1 MIRPYSGGKFRFQ
14 FHNTVNMIGH
24 HDKFTQNHIR
34 KMICNFQ
41 PTFIGNT
48 ARIIQYH
55 FAIFNFPEQMSPV
68 LAHDGYKIQSCLRII
83 ISLQADGSAMVD
95 EGIIG
100 HGAFLLLMK

>member
-1 MIRPYSGGKFRFQ
+1 MVFDGDRRSEKIFRPITIDRPITIICLNGYGGRMMIRPYGGGKFRFQ

-55 FAIFNFPEQMSPV
+55 FAIFIFPN
-68 LAHDGYKIQSCLRII
+68 K
-83 ISLQADGSAMVD
+83 
-95 EGIIG
+95 
-100 HGAFLLLMK
+100 